1 MAACVMR
8 RLLGIAFSHFSKGLR
23 LTSCSDYATWLNED
37 QYGLYSTEA
46 QCDYKMVGYVLQG
59 YRTSTDI

>member
-8 RLLGIAFSHFSKGLR
+8 RLLGIVFFHFFKDLR
-23 LTSCSDYATWLNED
+23 LSICSDYATWLNEQ

-46 QCDYKMVGYVLQG
+46 QCDYKMVS
-59 YRTSTDI
+59 RF